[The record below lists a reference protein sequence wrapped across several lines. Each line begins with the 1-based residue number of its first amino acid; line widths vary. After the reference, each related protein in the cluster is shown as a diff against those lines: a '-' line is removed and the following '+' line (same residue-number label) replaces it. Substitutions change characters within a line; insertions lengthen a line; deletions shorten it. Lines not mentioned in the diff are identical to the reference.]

1 MRLHPPFPIATRKC
15 TNNYKIPDTNV
26 IIEEGTSIFF
36 STLGLQYDD
45 KYYDEP
51 KKFKPERYSDSQK
64 TIKNFEEMPNLVFG
78 DGPRNC
84 IGMRLGKLQS
94 KIAIVLLLNKFRFE
108 LDDQHKNTEL
118 KLNPR
123 SIVLAPIN
131 GLNLKVYSR

>member
-1 MRLHPPFPIATRKC
+1 MFKKFTESLRLHPPFPVVTRKC

-26 IIEEGTSIFF
+26 IIEEGTSIFM
-36 STLGLQYDD
+36 STLGLQHDE

-84 IGMRLGKLQS
+84 IGK
-94 KIAIVLLLNKFRFE
+94 
-108 LDDQHKNTEL
+108 H
-118 KLNPR
+118 
-123 SIVLAPIN
+123 
-131 GLNLKVYSR
+131 